1 MSEQDIPAR
10 PHLSWFQKLFKY
22 YSWEY
27 KSEYWQDNGREWT
40 LRDRPWWALTKVF
53 LLDFVLPAIVILAA
67 IALFIGSI
75 VWVGSYFD
83 RRECEEKDEV
93 KLADYDWSFFGG
105 CQRIQTD
112 DNVDSHIEVE
122 VTR

>member
-1 MSEQDIPAR
+1 MSEQDIPPR
-10 PHLSWFQKLFKY
+10 PHLSWFSRLFKY

-27 KSEYWQDNGREWT
+27 KSEYWRDDSMEWKLHDREWWDWT
-40 LRDRPWWALTKVF
+40 AILT
-53 LLDFVLPAIVILAA
+53 AII
-67 IALFIGSI
+67 LFIGAI

-83 RRECEEKDEV
+83 RRACEEKNEV